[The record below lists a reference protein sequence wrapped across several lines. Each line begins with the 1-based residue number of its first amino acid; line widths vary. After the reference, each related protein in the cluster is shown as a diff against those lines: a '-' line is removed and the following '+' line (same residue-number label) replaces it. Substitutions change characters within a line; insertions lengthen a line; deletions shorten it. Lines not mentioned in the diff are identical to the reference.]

1 MSSAQTEKQ
10 AQWRACSPERL
21 FRWLYRAKARER
33 GKAKVSR
40 AALRVQSG
48 SIAGEDR
55 KRNDMKT
62 RIIGTGSC
70 LPKTV
75 VTNDDLS
82 KYMDTSDEWIS
93 SRTGIR
99 ERHLAVEET
108 TASMSIEAAKRAMEN
123 ANVTAAEIDLIILG
137 TVSGDFVT
145 PACACE
151 VQAAIGADRAVAF
164 DINAACSGFMFALNI
179 ANAYIQ
185 AGLYRT
191 ALILG
196 AETLSKIVDWEDR
209 STCVL
214 FGDGAGAAVVRGD
227 ENCGMLS
234 FDQGSDGAK
243 GDVLAC
249 PGRANNNPLIKAD
262 QTLRYVHMDGQEVY
276 KFAVTTVPASLQKTI
291 EAAGLTPSDIDYFA
305 LHQANIRIIQSVSKR
320 LHVSDDKFPISL
332 DHCGNISAASV
343 PILLDEMNRKGLL
356 KPGMKV
362 ALSGFGG
369 GLTWASAVIEW

>member
-1 MSSAQTEKQ
+1 
-10 AQWRACSPERL
+10 
-21 FRWLYRAKARER
+21 
-33 GKAKVSR
+33 
-40 AALRVQSG
+40 
-48 SIAGEDR
+48 
-55 KRNDMKT
+55 MKT

-75 VTNDDLS
+75 VKNEDLS
-82 KYMDTSDEWIS
+82 KFMDTSDEWIS

-108 TASMSIEAAKRAMEN
+108 TASMSVEAAKRAMEN
-123 ANVTAAEIDLIILG
+123 ANVTAEEIDLIILG
-137 TVSGDFVT
+137 TVSADYVT

-185 AGLYRT
+185 AGIYRT

-196 AETLSKIVDWEDR
+196 AETLSKIIDWEDR

-214 FGDGAGAAVVRGD
+214 FGDGAGAAVVRAD
-227 ENCGMLS
+227 ERYGLLT
-234 FDQGSDGAK
+234 FDQGSDGVK

-249 PGRANNNPLIKAD
+249 PGRTNNNLLVKTD

-291 EAAGLTPSDIDYFA
+291 EEAGFTPADIDYFA

-320 LHVSDDKFPISL
+320 LHVSEDKFPISL

-362 ALSGFGG
+362 AMSGFGG
-369 GLTWASAVIEW
+369 GLTWASAVVEW